1 MKTVSYTALR
11 GNLARALDQVNEDR
25 EPVVITRRKGAPAVL
40 LALAEYESLEETA
53 YLLRNPANA
62 THLRRGLAQVEAR
75 KTRRRKLLK

>member
-53 YLLRNPANA
+53 YLLRSPANA
-62 THLRRGLAQVEAR
+62 AHLRRGLAQVKAG